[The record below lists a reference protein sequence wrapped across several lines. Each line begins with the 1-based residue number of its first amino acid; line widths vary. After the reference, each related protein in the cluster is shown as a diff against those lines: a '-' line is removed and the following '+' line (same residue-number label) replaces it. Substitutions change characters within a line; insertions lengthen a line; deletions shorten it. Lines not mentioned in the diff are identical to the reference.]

1 MTLFNKKNQTEETR
15 DILIIFDNDNKTS
28 DIVDVDY
35 ITDGIITVDGL
46 YKVPIADC
54 EVTVGQY
61 GRNFFYRAPERSIT
75 EVERLAQLEK
85 QLVLTQITAYE
96 PPTLPTG
103 MDMHK
108 WLLYGLV
115 FLAFITVMVIG

>member
-35 ITDGIITVDGL
+35 ITDGIITVEGL

-54 EVTVGQY
+54 EVTVGQD

-96 PPTLPTG
+96 PPT
-103 MDMHK
+103 
-108 WLLYGLV
+108 
-115 FLAFITVMVIG
+115 